1 MLMARQDMPAK
12 LFSVIVLNMK
22 IYMVILSPIIGLTF

>member
-1 MLMARQDMPAK
+1 MLMARQHMPAK

-22 IYMVILSPIIGLTF
+22 IYMVILSPISGLTF